1 MDTLGLK
8 PPRPPPRPPSLPP
21 PRPPS
26 RPPRPPLPPR
36 PRPPSRPPRPRP
48 PSRPPRPPRP
58 PLPPKLPPLSYPLPY
73 PLPYPPPP
81 PPDLCGAPGL
91 GSTLSQPPAASW
103 PLSSQAASFSSAE
116 ANSMY
121 PMPLRSPVSL
131 SEGKRTPFTVPYWEN
146 ASVSCFLTSSS
157 PRYLSKPLTNIVVP
171 LSD

>member
-36 PRPPSRPPRPRP
+36 PRPPSRPPRP
-48 PSRPPRPPRP
+48 PRP

-73 PLPYPPPP
+73 PLPYPPP

>member
-81 PPDLCGAPGL
+81 PDLCGAPGL

-121 PMPLRSPVSL
+121 PMPLRSLVSL